1 MKVVLVHGVF
11 DLLHAGHLEHL
22 KQARKFGDW
31 LIVSVVPDKHLI
43 KGPAIYSEMERV
55 RLLKALRCVN
65 QVELCDGPGPEGI
78 IERIKPDVY
87 VRGSDYTDK
96 RMPESE
102 LLERLGIPVG
112 YTKSVP
118 PRTSEV
124 IARVMD
130 RR

>member
-1 MKVVLVHGVF
+1 VKVVLVHGVF

-31 LIVSVVPDKHLI
+31 LIVSVVPDKHLS
-43 KGPAIYSEMERV
+43 KGPAIYREMERV

-65 QVELCDGPGPEGI
+65 QVELCDGPGPENI
-78 IERIKPDVY
+78 IQRVLPNIY
-87 VRGSDYTDK
+87 VRGDDYIGK
-96 RMPESE
+96 RMPESA
-102 LLERLGIPVG
+102 LLEKLGIAVG

-124 IARVMD
+124 IERIKCL
-130 RR
+130 